1 MDIVILTSIRLFGDS
16 LASFF
21 SSRDVS
27 VVTIAHSFSMLHEV
41 FSASHVDLT
50 LIDVTQ
56 GIDLD
61 EVRTVAG
68 QWPSIA
74 LLAIGLKVEQK
85 EVVRCGRA
93 GFSGYVPRDA
103 SLDQL
108 FQAMEDAVVGRL
120 SCPPEIAGELL
131 RSLYRGTLA
140 VNADEHGEA
149 LTSRECDVL
158 RELGNGLSNKE
169 IARKLGLSIST
180 IKHHVHKI
188 LDKLQV
194 VRRAEA
200 MRKVRDTPWIAVR
213 QRWEGIGRDTKN
225 AIGRQF
231 TTAESE
237 RAI

>member
-1 MDIVILTSIRLFGDS
+1 MDIAILTSIRLFGDS

-21 SSRDVS
+21 NHRGDVS
-27 VVTIAHSFSMLHEV
+27 VVTIAHSFSMLRE
-41 FSASHVDLT
+41 ALGAAHVDLT
-50 LIDVTQ
+50 LMDVTQ

-85 EVVRCGRA
+85 EIVRCGRA

-103 SLDQL
+103 SIDQL
-108 FQAMEDAVVGRL
+108 FQAMEDAVAGRL
-120 SCPPEIAGELL
+120 SCPPEVAGELL
-131 RSLYRGTLA
+131 RALYRDA
-140 VNADEHGEA
+140 HGENTEEPGHA

-158 RELGNGLSNKE
+158 RELGNGLSDKE
-169 IARKLGLSIST
+169 IARRLGLSIST

-200 MRKVRDTPWIAVR
+200 MRKVRDSPWIAGPMIVGGYGYG
-213 QRWEGIGRDTKN
+213 QDT
-225 AIGRQF
+225 R
-231 TTAESE
+231 SL
-237 RAI
+237 